1 MTLSREIHFVSKR
14 EERPLAA
21 MSLAVTA
28 MIIVTAG
35 VMFLAADEL
44 DDVDIV
50 MSICLTGVLIVLGF
64 GFWYHTMKQFVWI
77 TKGIGQVLL
86 TMKRN
91 RIVSPDGKD
100 WCPAEEFS
108 EFMSFAQ
115 ERHLTYPPG
124 LALFGK
130 TIDSETV
137 LKGLAY
143 MAYVTVIL
151 VGRALLASLD
161 S

>member
-1 MTLSREIHFVSKR
+1 
-14 EERPLAA
+14 
-21 MSLAVTA
+21 MSLGVAV
-28 MIIVTAG
+28 MIIMAAG
-35 VMFLAADEL
+35 VMFLASDKL
-44 DDVDIV
+44 DDANIV
-50 MSICLTGVLIVLGF
+50 MSICLTGVLIVGGF
-64 GFWYHTMKQFVWI
+64 TWWYHTMKQCVWI

-115 ERHLTYPPG
+115 ERYLTHPPG
-124 LALFGK
+124 MALFGK

-143 MAYVTVIL
+143 MSYVTVIL
-151 VGRALLASLD
+151 VGRTLLASID